1 MNNCKCHINP
11 GIVVLTY
18 SFSSL
23 ITVVALARR
32 NPSNFVRYSFA

>member
-1 MNNCKCHINP
+1 MRLLNEKANP
-11 GIVVLTY
+11 GIAVLTY

-32 NPSNFVRYSFA
+32 NSSNFVLYSFT